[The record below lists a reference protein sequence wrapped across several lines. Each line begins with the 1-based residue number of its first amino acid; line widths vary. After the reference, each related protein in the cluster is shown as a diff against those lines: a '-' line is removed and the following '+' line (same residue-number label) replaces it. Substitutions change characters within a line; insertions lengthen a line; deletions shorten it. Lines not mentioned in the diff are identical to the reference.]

1 MVVLS
6 LALALLQEPS
16 AAPGFD
22 HAHAAWD
29 QLLREFVH
37 EGGLV
42 DYAGLAGKRAEL
54 DAYLTSLQAVPAAD
68 FAAWSAPQR
77 EAFWINAYNAW
88 TVALIL
94 DHPGVKSIRDLG
106 GWLSSVFDKR
116 FVPLQG
122 LTGGRKLL
130 SLGEIEH
137 GILGK
142 TARSPLFHFAIVC
155 ASRSCPALR
164 AGAYSADALD
174 EQMAAQARLFLA
186 DPAKN
191 DVEIREG
198 RIAVSKIF
206 DWSEDELQRYPGGI
220 RALLRDFGPEAVAKH
235 PQLSSVKLK
244 HRDYDW
250 SLNAWSPQD
259 KATPP
264 AR

>member
-6 LALALLQEPS
+6 LALALLQE
-16 AAPGFD
+16 AAATPAFD

-29 QLLREFVH
+29 GLLREYVH
-37 EGGLV
+37 EGLV

-54 DAYLTSLQAVPAAD
+54 DAYLAALQAVPAAD
-68 FAAWSAPQR
+68 FATWSAPQR

-94 DHPGVKSIRDLG
+94 QNPGVKSIRDLG
-106 GWLSSVFDKR
+106 GFFSSVFDKR
-116 FVPLQG
+116 FVPLQH
-122 LTGGRKLL
+122 LTGVRKPL

-137 GILGK
+137 SILGR
-142 TARSPLFHFAIVC
+142 TARTPLFHFAINC
-155 ASRSCPALR
+155 ASRSCPVLR
-164 AGAYSADALD
+164 AGAYAADALD
-174 EQMAAQARLFLA
+174 EQLAAQARLFLA

-191 DVEIREG
+191 DVEIRDG

-206 DWSEDELQRYPGGI
+206 DWSEEELQRYPGGI
-220 RALLRDFGPEAVAKH
+220 RALLRDFGPAAVAQD
-235 PQLSSVKLK
+235 PQLSSAKIK

-250 SLNAWSPQD
+250 SLNAWLPQD
-259 KATPP
+259 KDPQP